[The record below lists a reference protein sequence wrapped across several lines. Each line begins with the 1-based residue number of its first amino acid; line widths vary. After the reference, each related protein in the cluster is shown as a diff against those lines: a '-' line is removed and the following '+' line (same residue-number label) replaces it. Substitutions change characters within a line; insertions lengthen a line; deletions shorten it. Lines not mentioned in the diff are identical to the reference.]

1 MTLILVKTGEFAQ
14 KEVVTALA
22 QASLVQHVQTVSFPN
37 FVIDAKRHPVLSVFM
52 EICNSLSLNSF
63 ENN

>member
-22 QASLVQHVQTVSFPN
+22 QASLDQHVQTVSFQN
-37 FVIDAKRHPVLSVFM
+37 FVIADSALHQVLRVFSGGLL
-52 EICNSLSLNSF
+52 CTSACL
-63 ENN
+63 